1 MKIGSNYTLLGL
13 IVLMIWLAPVN
24 AVAQDKKVGFGIQ
37 GIGAITWMKSDVSE
51 IKGAGARA
59 GYGFGLMFDFRFG
72 ENYSL
77 TSGFNVLY
85 GGGKIEFTD
94 SVTEFQHDKRTHP
107 NVDTLGNSNIVTY
120 KLGHVEI
127 PITLLLKTNE
137 IGYITY
143 FGQIGLSSQIRIKA
157 KGKFETIGEGEINN
171 GDIKKEVRIF
181 NFGLLIGGG
190 IEYSLGGNTS
200 LIMGLLYNWGFMDV
214 TVKSK
219 PKVSMNSLALR
230 VGVMF

>member
-13 IVLMIWLAPVN
+13 IGMLIWLAPVN
-24 AVAQDKKVGFGIQ
+24 AHAQDKKVGFGLQ
-37 GIGAITWMKSDVSE
+37 GIGAITWMKPDVKE
-51 IKGAGARA
+51 IESKGPRG

-72 ENYSL
+72 DNYSL
-77 TSGFNVLY
+77 TSGFNLNY
-85 GGGKIEFTD
+85 GGGKL
-94 SVTEFQHDKRTHP
+94 EFQDSIQFEHDKRTGE
-107 NVDTLGNSNIVTY
+107 NFDTIVPGTIITY
-120 KLGHVEI
+120 KLGYMEI

-157 KGKFETIGEGEINN
+157 KGDAASLGEGQIDN
-171 GDIKKEVRIF
+171 GDFKKEVRIF
-181 NFGLLIGGG
+181 NFGLLVGGG
-190 IEYSLGGNTS
+190 IEYSLGGNTA
-200 LIMGLLYNWGFMDV
+200 LIIGLLYNWGFVDV
-214 TVKSK
+214 IDKDK